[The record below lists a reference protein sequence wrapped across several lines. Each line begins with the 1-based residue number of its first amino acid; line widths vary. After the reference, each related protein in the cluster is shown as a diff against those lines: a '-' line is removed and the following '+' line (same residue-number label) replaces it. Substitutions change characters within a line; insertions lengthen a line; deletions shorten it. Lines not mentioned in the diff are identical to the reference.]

1 MLWALSNLGGIL
13 HILVILLAALLIVV
27 SIKKVSANPDLDSYY
42 PPEIDIDDE
51 YYSISIL
58 VEIDEKN
65 GKKAFV
71 KLFEKYGFSGN
82 GPSIEQVIRK
92 NTSFQ
97 DVEFN
102 SEGDAFL
109 MYARDKAHQAQIVN
123 ELKCIQDIQCL
134 DKWLKKASWIL
145 LKE

>member
-1 MLWALSNLGGIL
+1 VLAALCNEGENL
-13 HILVILLAALLIVV
+13 HILVIILVALLIVI
-27 SIKKVSANPDLDSYY
+27 SIKKVSANPDLESYY
-42 PPEIDIDDE
+42 PPVVDTDDE
-51 YYSISIL
+51 YYAISIL

-65 GKKAFV
+65 GKQAFV

-97 DVEFN
+97 DVEYN

-109 MYARDKAHQAQIVN
+109 MYARDKVHQTEIVN
-123 ELKCIQDIQCL
+123 ELKCIEDIKCL
-134 DKWLKKASWIL
+134 NKWLKNASWIL
-145 LKE
+145 IKE